1 MINTNLENF
10 NCLINKAKW
19 FYIYLI
25 YSSLKKFIPI
35 SSLRLKLAIPGSSAY
50 LFYKEIKIF
59 FVNYFP
65 LFYFNVTVIFGLGD
79 KNIELNLRLWKKYLW
94 DKK

>member
-1 MINTNLENF
+1 MFFYLLNL
-10 NCLINKAKW
+10 KK
-19 FYIYLI
+19 YLPI
-25 YSSLKKFIPI
+25 FHYHRFSFYSSLKKFIPI

-50 LFYKEIKIF
+50 LLYKEIKIF

-79 KNIELNLRLWKKYLW
+79 KNIELNLRLGKKYL
-94 DKK
+94 